1 MTTASEPGS
10 TTGAAEPVGLD
21 TARMVADRL
30 GLDFPERRS
39 ADLERGLARAA
50 RAEGFRGVDEYVVWL
65 YGQATESTGWHRL
78 AGELTVGESFFFRD
92 RAIHDALERRVL
104 PGLIAERREVGVLR
118 LRLWSA
124 GCSTGEE
131 PYSLAMLLNRLLPDR
146 ERWQLT
152 ILGTD
157 IDPQALAA
165 ARRGVYR
172 QWALR
177 ELPDWA
183 RRHFHQ
189 RGSERYELDPG
200 IREMVTLAPLNL
212 VSTSYPSAVTGTGA
226 MDLIMCRNVLM
237 YLTRTA
243 QRATVVRLQRA
254 LVDGGWLVVGAAEG
268 SPELLRPLAPVL
280 FPDAILRR
288 KPTSAAIDV
297 RTGAPL
303 PPAEHVHEPAA
314 GHEPAATRRAPA
326 PRVADRPGA
335 TTAARPDDRGEPRPS
350 PVQRARVEADR
361 GGLERAS
368 ELCRVALEQDRLDPE
383 AHLLLAAIHRERGE
397 TAAALDA
404 VRAAIYA
411 DPDHAPAHFLLGSVL
426 LQQGSTQLGRQSME
440 TAAGL
445 LSALPPD
452 EPLAHG
458 DGLTAGVLLATARAH
473 LALVS

>member
-1 MTTASEPGS
+1 VTAASEPEA
-10 TTGAAEPVGLD
+10 TTDPLAVD
-21 TARMVADRL
+21 TARLVAERL
-30 GLDFPERRS
+30 GLDFPARRS

-50 RAEGFRGVDEYVVWL
+50 RAEGIRGVDEYVSWL
-65 YGQATESTGWHRL
+65 RRQPTESTGWHRL
-78 AGELTVGESFFFRD
+78 AGELTVGESYFFRD
-92 RAIHDALERRVL
+92 RAIHDALERHVL
-104 PGLIAERREVGVLR
+104 PGLIAERREAGVLR
-118 LRLWSA
+118 LRVWSA

-131 PYSLAMLLNRLLPDR
+131 PYSLAMLLDRLLPDR

-172 QWALR
+172 PWALR
-177 ELPDWA
+177 ELPGWA
-183 RRHFHQ
+183 RRHFTSS
-189 RGSERYELDPG
+189 GADRYELSVG
-200 IREMVTLAPLNL
+200 IRGMVTLAPLNL
-212 VSTSYPSAVTGTGA
+212 VSTGYPSAVTGTGA

-243 QRATVVRLQRA
+243 QRAAVERLQRA
-254 LVDGGWLVVGAAEG
+254 LVAGGWLVVGAAEG

-288 KPTSAAIDV
+288 KPTAGAIDV

-303 PPAEHVHEPAA
+303 PVPRAAAPVEPAA
-314 GHEPAATRRAPA
+314 PRRAPA
-326 PRVADRPGA
+326 PRAAGGPAQGA
-335 TTAARPDDRGEPRPS
+335 GPT
-350 PVQRARVEADR
+350 PVQRARAAADR

-368 ELCRVALEQDRLDPE
+368 ELCRAALEQDRLDPE
-383 AHLLLAAIHRERGE
+383 AHLLLAAIRRERGE
-397 TAAALDA
+397 SDAAVEGA
-404 VRAAIYA
+404 RAAIYA
-411 DPDHAPAHFLLGSVL
+411 APDHAPAHFLLGSIL

-440 TAAGL
+440 TAVTL
-445 LSALPPD
+445 LSSLPPD
-452 EPLAHG
+452 EPLAPG